1 MTTLPVD
8 MIDSVYYIYTCEGA
22 KGMKGKTDITVKYQN
37 QLNLVP
43 LKNFNAKQM
52 DLFFALCARMKNK
65 GLDKIKFSFE
75 ELRDLSDYKMT
86 ATKAF
91 VGDLE
96 RLYKN
101 ILGLSYRE
109 ESENKIK
116 YFVLFTG
123 FEIDKKNKF
132 VEISVNKDLE
142 SVINGLTSEFSKF
155 ELSAFTSI
163 RSTYAKTLFRLLMQ
177 YRSTGYYTVSIE
189 EFKEIMNVPK
199 SYTQMGQIDQKVIT
213 PAMKELHNYFD
224 DLEIK
229 KIKAKKGNKIARL
242 EFSFSEIKTGVP
254 NIILHNWV

>member
-1 MTTLPVD
+1 
-8 MIDSVYYIYTCEGA
+8 
-22 KGMKGKTDITVKYQN
+22 MKDKTDITVKYQN
-37 QLNLVP
+37 QLNLIP

-65 GLDKIKFSFE
+65 GLGKIKFSFE
-75 ELRDLSDYKMT
+75 ELRELSDYKMT
-86 ATKAF
+86 ATNAF

-96 RLYKN
+96 RLYQN
-101 ILGLSYRE
+101 MLGLSYRE

-123 FEIDKKNKF
+123 FEIDKKDKF
-132 VEISVNKDLE
+132 VEVSVNQDLE

-177 YRSTGYYTVSIE
+177 YRSTGFYTVSVE

-213 PAMKELHNYFD
+213 PAMKELHKYFD
-224 DLEIK
+224 DLEVT

-242 EFSFSEIKTGVP
+242 EFTFSGLKADEPSVVM
-254 NIILHNWV
+254 HDWVNGE

>member
-1 MTTLPVD
+1 
-8 MIDSVYYIYTCEGA
+8 
-22 KGMKGKTDITVKYQN
+22 MKKDTELTVKYQN
-37 QLNLVP
+37 QLNLIP

-52 DLFFALCARMKNK
+52 DLFFSLCARMKNK
-65 GLDKIKFSFE
+65 GLSKIKFSFE
-75 ELRDLSDYKMT
+75 ELRELSDYKMT
-86 ATKAF
+86 ATNAF
-91 VGDLE
+91 IGDLE

-101 ILGLSYRE
+101 MLGLSYRE

-132 VEISVNKDLE
+132 IEVSVNQDLE

-177 YRSTGYYTVSIE
+177 YRSTGFYTVSIE

-213 PAMKELHNYFD
+213 PAMKELHKYFD
-224 DLEIK
+224 DLELT

-242 EFSFSEIKTGVP
+242 EFSFSGIKTDNPSVT
-254 NIILHNWV
+254 LHDWLNGD